1 MNDLVIGAAGAEAEL
16 ARGGA
21 RFQFRMEFYNLFNNV
36 NYGNPGSTYGVPLAT
51 SFGRITSAGSMRQ
64 VQLGGKLLF

>member
-1 MNDLVIGAAGAEAEL
+1 MKNVHIG
-16 ARGGA
+16 RGA
-21 RFQFRMEFYNLFNNV
+21 RFQFRAEFFNIFNNV
-36 NYGNPGSTYGVPLAT
+36 NYGNPGSTFGAA

>member
-1 MNDLVIGAAGAEAEL
+1 MTTPVGAGV
-16 ARGGA
+16 

-36 NYGNPGSTYGVPLAT
+36 NYGNPGTSFGVPLAT

-64 VQLGGKLLF
+64 MQLSGKLFF